1 MSWKRSGG
9 IKQFDGINN
18 LNVNSIVTDDFVM
31 REAYKGTFTISG
43 ELFVSEDCSL
53 NANVHVND
61 TVTVGNDLYVTNR
74 VYIGENE
81 SDRRFL
87 DSTSQGLGI
96 NLENPVALLDI
107 SGSNE
112 HIIHVF
118 SDQSNVKSTLVQ
130 NVDKNQGVL
139 LLDTS
144 MGALQWFFPDSTANF
159 IYDASNVEFTVDKDW
174 IAKESLHVLGNTTL
188 DNILLVKQDA
198 TIEGDLYVMGAFT
211 LDGGLN
217 LNGDLSM
224 NGNLSVG
231 GESQFNDVV
240 NTKDIHLDLSHGI
253 YWKQHSIDNPIL
265 RIRDYNGT
273 EPDSL
278 FEDNFDITD
287 NSLVVDNDLY
297 ITGKLYIGGSHN
309 VKLENTL
316 VDGIYPSLRGTD
328 VSHVY
333 LNHGS
338 STVGGEGLYFY
349 NPLDGNGE
357 LQDGFVKIS
366 NVDQGK
372 ISLRST
378 GARDV
383 VSLNFDKLNMNGI
396 QTGLVVLEHIE
407 TGYSDLSD
415 NYDIVSSHRVST
427 VDVNSSL
434 ENINHIETTSIS
446 GDVGSLNTC
455 TIQDLNVTGNLNAL
469 DKIDAS
475 FIHVQNMDSE
485 NVQINELTAETA
497 LVKNDLDVCGNAIF
511 YSDIVANEYFRGN
524 HLTLSGDAVIDKD
537 TYIYGNLNA
546 YSDVSI
552 NGDIHLS
559 GTLTVNDSIKI
570 APIAEYE
577 SMILKNNI
585 AIGISTIDTDY
596 SVSISGDVSM
606 NGTVFTDSMVVKNTA
621 NIQTIEMD
629 GTGSLDLSS
638 SNVKV
643 LYNDTV
649 FTISNE
655 TLSYL
660 VNISGDVQSQISAI
674 SKNVN
679 VGADVENTFTAK
691 NVYIGHNEYR
701 GDISASTLDIS
712 NKLNVTGNSL
722 FSGYVKMDSGDISA
736 TNVDVNDTL
745 IVHGNTQLSG
755 NVLVNSRTS
764 IYKGS
769 IDIQGT
775 RESTRD
781 VIQPGSNDGK
791 GAISYFREHKESYLT
806 IKSNITCVGQPVVKY
821 QFNQNDA
828 SPNLDKLVLVHE
840 QYKTN
845 TEQFFT
851 DYDTNSNVFNDPEY
865 GDLEVSNEVIGGHI
879 ECLSLTP
886 RNKITFSSNT
896 NIEVNDTV
904 YTSNRLKKALDIVN
918 ETDDNVNFENLK
930 ASSFSLTNNSTTIN
944 GNGIVTNSLNAGTGE
959 VSSGSIQTGTI
970 NATGQIRADT
980 IIYNYISR
988 NEDISATVDTAT
1000 ASFAIYR
1007 NTVSTPSQSGGIVVE
1022 QNSGQPVGFIY
1033 VNNKPSSDINATYTT
1048 DVSDV
1053 FFIGKLSNFS
1063 NQTEDVTIDQTNKG
1077 KLITNI
1083 YDSDY
1088 VNTDNLYV
1096 LNDVNVSNSI
1106 IMGNL
1111 HILHEPFIVSMKNN
1125 AAIDANNPDPE
1136 TDIEPFIKHTVGKFT
1151 DLSNSNATLEIL
1163 NGKTVA
1169 FSSEYSYSSLN
1180 TENAYHA
1187 TTHDFSGNVILH
1199 NDLDVS
1205 VNMVVYG
1212 TADLKSRLDVSGDV
1226 SFNRN
1231 LDVSGNMIVYGTT
1244 DLKNRLDV
1252 SGDVSFNSNLDVSG
1266 NTIVYGTA
1274 DLKSRLDVSGDVS
1287 FNSNLDVSGNMIV
1300 YGTANLKNRLD
1311 VSGDVSFNSNLDVS
1325 GNTIVYGTA
1334 DLKSRLDVSGDV
1346 SFNSNLDVS
1355 GNMIVYGTTDL
1366 KNRLDVLGDVSFN
1379 RNLDVSGNMI
1389 VYGATDLKSRLDVL
1403 GDVSFNENLD
1413 VSGNM
1418 IVYGTTD
1425 LKSRLDVSSDVSFNS
1440 NLDISGDIKVNNDYN
1455 RLYFTS
1461 GALGDRI
1468 NLWSSVSN
1476 NQFSIGIN
1484 NSTTYFTSSQK
1495 FDFCHRANEYTNSV
1509 PSPSLQIQ
1517 VSSNGNPKLV
1527 SGSSSGSIP
1536 TGQFEFCRNTTT
1548 NVTTFLKMS
1557 SDDNNNT
1564 ILDSS
1569 SNFVLRT
1576 YNANKNPFVITNSV
1590 CSVASDFDFEV
1601 RDEDGI
1607 NAATVNYLKV
1617 DKSNSKV
1624 EIMSTNANY
1633 TSNDV
1638 LEARGYIQ
1646 STGLKITTVNSNIVN
1661 GQLFSGID
1669 TSNVWLASTGKIYFK
1684 TGGINNSS
1692 NNVVAIETDKFIVH
1706 KPSDLKDTTI
1716 TGNAVITK
1724 NASITGY
1731 STIGGNLTVNGDYIK
1746 LQNTQAIYSKPG
1758 SIYIGSLPTNIDSI
1772 ASQGQ
1777 NYTFGQN
1784 CLLNIDNIDT
1794 STGNFNV
1801 LDNGNVDHR
1810 ARANTAI
1817 GYNALREART
1827 SHTSTAI
1834 GYEALKNAQNCYA
1847 NNTAIGYMA
1856 GGNITTTNRIWN
1868 NTFLGHVTGFD
1879 NNNNSYHDSTA
1890 VGVAALINRNHQ
1902 VVLGRNVDHVK
1913 IPSVLKFSKTSS
1925 DDRISLYNG
1934 DNITTYSIGVNTNA
1948 NIGMYFTSKDSFSFA
1963 YRNNPNTTTTAP
1975 TPFLIIQPASN
1986 NALFKSSQSLKF
1998 RPYHGSNTSDKLTID
2013 TNEVTVN
2020 TKLLLTGIL
2029 RATTGDIEVGAGELV
2044 LSSYSGQ
2051 NPGPY
2056 VSFNYGLGNECI
2068 FRSPHTMFFRPNGS
2082 GDFPFII
2089 TSDTVTCGGS
2099 LKAQTIYIGTSGVYG
2114 IMYRSTNGM
2123 LVESTSITLN
2133 GGTIIGTG
2141 FQTSSDYR
2149 IKENIQTISGDQF
2162 TVDELRP
2169 VSYTLKANQ
2178 KPALGFIAHEI
2189 QEHVPSA
2196 VSGEK
2201 DGESMQSVDYNQ
2213 IIPILVKE
2221 IQDLKKRV
2229 AYLEQNQK

>member
-1 MSWKRSGG
+1 MSWKRAGG

-61 TVTVGNDLYVTNR
+61 TVTIGNDLYVTNR

-107 SGSNE
+107 SGSND

-118 SDQSNVKSTLVQ
+118 SDKTNVKSTLVQ
-130 NVDKNQGVL
+130 NVDKSQGVL

-144 MGALQWFFPDSTANF
+144 MGALQWFFPDSSANF

-174 IAKESLHVLGNTTL
+174 MAKESLRVLGNTTL

-273 EPDSL
+273 EPDSI
-278 FEDNFDITD
+278 FEDNFDICN

-297 ITGKLYIGGSHN
+297 ITGKLYIQGSHN
-309 VKLENTL
+309 VKLKNTL
-316 VDGIYPSLRGTD
+316 DDGIYPNLRGTD

-485 NVQINELTAETA
+485 NVQINGLTAETA
-497 LVKNDLDVCGNAIF
+497 LVKNDLDVCGNAMF
-511 YSDIVANEYFRGN
+511 YSDIVVKEYFRGN

-621 NIQTIEMD
+621 SIPTIEMD

-755 NVLVNSRTS
+755 NVLVNSDTS

-791 GAISYFREHKESYLT
+791 GAISYFREYKRSNLT
-806 IKSNITCVGQPVVKY
+806 INSNITCVGQPVVKY

-828 SPNLDKLVLVHE
+828 SPNLDELILVHG
-840 QYKTN
+840 QYQTN
-845 TEQFFT
+845 IEQFFT
-851 DYDTNSNVFNDPEY
+851 DYDTNSNVFNNPDY

-879 ECLSLTP
+879 ECLSFTP

-896 NIEVNDTV
+896 NIEVNNTV

-918 ETDDNVNFENLK
+918 ETDDNVNLDDVK

-944 GNGIVTNSLNAGTGE
+944 GNGIVTNSLNSGTGV

-988 NEDISATVDTAT
+988 NEDISATVAT
-1000 ASFAIYR
+1000 DSASYAIYR
-1007 NTVSTPSQSGGIVVE
+1007 NTVTTDSQSGGVVVE

-1033 VNNKPSSDINATYTT
+1033 VNNDPSPASDAT
-1048 DVSDV
+1048 DISDV
-1053 FFIGKLSNFS
+1053 FFIGKLSNF
-1063 NQTEDVTIDQTNKG
+1063 TTTTTDVTIDQTNKG

-1096 LNDVNVSNSI
+1096 LNDVDVSNSI

-1111 HILHEPFIVSMKNN
+1111 RILHEPLVVSMKNN

-1169 FSSEYSYSSLN
+1169 FSSQYSYSSLN

-1187 TTHDFSGNVILH
+1187 TIHDFSGNVILH

-1231 LDVSGNMIVYGTT
+1231 LDVSGNMIVYGTA
-1244 DLKNRLDV
+1244 DLKSRLDV

-1274 DLKSRLDVSGDVS
+1274 DLKSRLNVSGDVS
-1287 FNSNLDVSGNMIV
+1287 FNSNLDVSGNTIV

-1325 GNTIVYGTA
+1325 GNLMVNGNT
-1334 DLKSRLDVSGDV
+1334 DLNGRLDVLGDV
-1346 SFNSNLDVS
+1346 SFNSNIDVS
-1355 GNMIVYGTTDL
+1355 GNTIIYGTVDL

-1379 RNLDVSGNMI
+1379 D
-1389 VYGATDLKSRLDVL
+1389 
-1403 GDVSFNENLD
+1403 NLD

-1425 LKSRLDVSSDVSFNS
+1425 LKSTLDVTGETTINN
-1440 NLDISGDIKVNNDYN
+1440 NLDISGDIKMNNDHN
-1455 RLYFTS
+1455 RLYFNS
-1461 GALGDRI
+1461 GQLGDRI
-1468 NLWSSVSN
+1468 SLWDSVSN
-1476 NQFSIGIN
+1476 NVYSIGIN
-1484 NSTTYFTSSQK
+1484 GSTTYFTSSQK
-1495 FDFCHRANEYTNSV
+1495 FDFCHRATGYTNSV

-1536 TGQFEFCRNTTT
+1536 SFPTGQFEFCRNTTT
-1548 NVTTFLKMS
+1548 NVTTFLKMF
-1557 SDDNNNT
+1557 SDNTNNT
-1564 ILDSS
+1564 ILNSKN
-1569 SNFVLRT
+1569 NFVLRT
-1576 YNANKNPFVITNSV
+1576 DNNENKNPFVITNSV

-1601 RDEDGI
+1601 KDGNGLNHI
-1607 NAATVNYLKV
+1607 NTDKNYLKV

-1646 STGLKITTVNSNIVN
+1646 STGLKITTLNSNTVN
-1661 GQLFSGID
+1661 GQLFSGSGTD
-1669 TSNVWLASTGKIYFK
+1669 DVWLASSGKIYFR

-1692 NNVVAIETDKFIVH
+1692 NNVVAIETNKFIVNE
-1706 KPSDLKDTTI
+1706 PADLKKGATI
-1716 TGNAVITK
+1716 TGNAVITE
-1724 NASITGY
+1724 NASITGN
-1731 STIGGNLTVNGDYIK
+1731 STFGGNLTVNGDYIQLK
-1746 LQNTQAIYSKPG
+1746 NSQQIYSKPD

-1772 ASQGQ
+1772 ANQGQ

-1784 CLLNIDNIDT
+1784 CLLNIDNKDP
-1794 STGNFNV
+1794 STGNINDGDV
-1801 LDNGNVDHR
+1801 

-1817 GYNALREART
+1817 GFSALREARIAFT
-1827 SHTSTAI
+1827 TTAI
-1834 GYEALKNAQNCYA
+1834 GYEALKSAQNCLA
-1847 NNTAIGYMA
+1847 NNTAIGHLA
-1856 GGNITTTNRIWN
+1856 GGYISTTNRIYN
-1868 NTFLGHVTGFD
+1868 NTFLGHATGFD
-1879 NNNNSYHDSTA
+1879 NNDKSYTDSTA
-1890 VGVAALINRNHQ
+1890 VGVGALINRNHQ
-1902 VVLGRNVDHVK
+1902 VVLGRVNDHVK
-1913 IPSVLKFSKTSS
+1913 IPNVLKFSRTAN
-1925 DDRISLYNG
+1925 DDRITLYNG
-1934 DNITTYSIGVNTNA
+1934 DNITTYSIGVSTDA
-1948 NIGMYFTSKDSFSFA
+1948 NIGMYFTSKDSFSFG

-1986 NALFKSSQSLKF
+1986 NTLFKSSQSLKF
-1998 RPYHGSNTSDKLTID
+1998 RPNHTTNTSDKLTID

-2020 TKLLLTGIL
+2020 TKLKIPSGNL
-2029 RATTGDIEVGAGELV
+2029 EVGGGQ
-2044 LSSYSGQ
+2044 LSLFSPTGSYM
-2051 NPGPY
+2051 N
-2056 VSFNYGLGNECI
+2056 FNYGLGQECI
-2068 FRSPHTMFFRPNGS
+2068 IRSVGPMNFRPDNQNNS
-2082 GDFPFII
+2082 KLVI
-2089 TSDTVTCGGS
+2089 TNT
-2099 LKAQTIYIGTSGVYG
+2099 Y
-2114 IMYRSTNGM
+2114 
-2123 LVESTSITLN
+2123 VESTVELQAPKIIVHGAIILATGGGNGVMYRRSTDNMLKESSTITVN
-2133 GGTIIGTG
+2133 NATGTISAASMVATNG
-2141 FQTSSDYR
+2141 FFVSSDYR
-2149 IKENIQTISGDQF
+2149 IKENIQPISNDQF

-2178 KPALGFIAHEI
+2178 KPALGFIAHEV

-2201 DGESMQSVDYNQ
+2201 DGESMQSVDYSQ
-2213 IIPILVKE
+2213 LIPILVKE
-2221 IQDLKKRV
+2221 IQELKKRV

>member
-1 MSWKRSGG
+1 MSWKRAGG

-61 TVTVGNDLYVTNR
+61 TVTIGNDLYVTNR

-107 SGSNE
+107 SGSND

-118 SDQSNVKSTLVQ
+118 SDKTNVKSTLVQ
-130 NVDKNQGVL
+130 NVDKSQGVL

-144 MGALQWFFPDSTANF
+144 MGALQWFFPDSSANF

-174 IAKESLHVLGNTTL
+174 IAKESLRVLGNTTL

-231 GESQFNDVV
+231 GDSQFNDVV

-273 EPDSL
+273 EPDSI

-316 VDGIYPSLRGTD
+316 DDGIYPSLRGTD

-333 LNHGS
+333 LNHGSS

-485 NVQINELTAETA
+485 NVQINGLTAETA
-497 LVKNDLDVCGNAIF
+497 LVKNDLDVCGNAMF
-511 YSDIVANEYFRGN
+511 YSDIIVKEYFRGN

-570 APIAEYE
+570 APIAEYD
-577 SMILKNNI
+577 SMILKNNV

-621 NIQTIEMD
+621 NIPTIEMD

-712 NKLNVTGNSL
+712 NKLNVTGNAL

-755 NVLVNSRTS
+755 NVLVNSDTS

-791 GAISYFREHKESYLT
+791 GAISYFREYKRSNLT
-806 IKSNITCVGQPVVKY
+806 INSNITCVGQPVVKY

-828 SPNLDKLVLVHE
+828 SPNLDELILVHG
-840 QYKTN
+840 QYQTN
-845 TEQFFT
+845 IEQFFT
-851 DYDTNSNVFNDPEY
+851 DYDTNSNVFNNPDY

-879 ECLSLTP
+879 ECLSFTP
-886 RNKITFSSNT
+886 RNKITFSNT
-896 NIEVNDTV
+896 NIEVNNTV

-918 ETDDNVNFENLK
+918 ETDDNVNLDDVK
-930 ASSFSLTNNSTTIN
+930 VSSFSLTNNSTTIN
-944 GNGIVTNSLNAGTGE
+944 GNGIVTNSLNSGTGV

-988 NEDISATVDTAT
+988 NEDISATVSTDK

-1007 NTVSTPSQSGGIVVE
+1007 NTVSTNSQSGGIVVE

-1033 VNNKPSSDINATYTT
+1033 VNNKPSSDINDTYTT

-1053 FFIGKLSNFS
+1053 FFIGKLSNF
-1063 NQTEDVTIDQTNKG
+1063 NPQTEDVTIDQTNKG

-1096 LNDVNVSNSI
+1096 LNDVDVSNSI

-1111 HILHEPFIVSMKNN
+1111 RILHEPLVVSMKNN

-1187 TTHDFSGNVILH
+1187 TIHDFSGNVILH

-1212 TADLKSRLDVSGDV
+1212 TTDLKSRLDVSGDV
-1226 SFNRN
+1226 SFNSN
-1231 LDVSGNMIVYGTT
+1231 LDVSGNMIVYGTSN
-1244 DLKNRLDV
+1244 LKSRLDVSGDVSFNSNLDVSGNMVVYGTADMKSRLDV

-1287 FNSNLDVSGNMIV
+1287 FNSNLDVSGN
-1300 YGTANLKNRLD
+1300 
-1311 VSGDVSFNSNLDVS
+1311 
-1325 GNTIVYGTA
+1325 TIVYGTA
-1334 DLKSRLDVSGDV
+1334 DLKNRLDVSH
-1346 SFNSNLDVS
+1346 
-1355 GNMIVYGTTDL
+1355 
-1366 KNRLDVLGDVSFN
+1366 DVSFN
-1379 RNLDVSGNMI
+1379 RNFDVAEKMV
-1389 VYGATDLKSRLDVL
+1389 VYGAVDLKSRLDVL

-1425 LKSRLDVSSDVSFNS
+1425 LKSTLDVRGETTINN

-1455 RLYFTS
+1455 RLNFTS
-1461 GALGDRI
+1461 SALGDRI
-1468 NLWSSVSN
+1468 SLWSSETY

-1484 NSTTYFTSSQK
+1484 NSTTYFTSNQR
-1495 FDFCHRANEYTNSV
+1495 FDFCHRENGYTNSV
-1509 PSPSLQIQ
+1509 SPSLQIQ

-1527 SGSSSGSIP
+1527 SGSSSSSGSIP

-1548 NVTTFLKMS
+1548 NVTTFLKMF

-1564 ILDSS
+1564 ILESAQ
-1569 SNFVLRT
+1569 NFVLRT
-1576 YNANKNPFVITNSV
+1576 YNSNKNPFVITNSV

-1601 RDEDGI
+1601 KDGDGL
-1607 NAATVNYLKV
+1607 NPATVNYLKV

-1624 EIMSTNANY
+1624 EIMSTNTNY
-1633 TSNDV
+1633 TSDDV

-1646 STGLKITTVNSNIVN
+1646 SSGLKITTVNSNTVN
-1661 GQLFSGID
+1661 GQLFSGIGSD
-1669 TSNVWLASTGKIYFK
+1669 DVWLASTGKIYFR
-1684 TGGINNSS
+1684 TGGINNSR
-1692 NNVVAIETDKFIVH
+1692 NNLVAIETDKFIVNT
-1706 KPSDLKDTTI
+1706 SANLKFGATI
-1716 TGNAVITK
+1716 TGNAVITE
-1724 NASITGY
+1724 NASITGN
-1731 STIGGNLTVNGDYIK
+1731 STIGGNLTVNGDYIQLK
-1746 LQNTQAIYSKPG
+1746 DSQQIYSKPG
-1758 SIYIGSLPTNIDSI
+1758 SIYIGSLPTNIDNI

-1784 CLLNIDNIDT
+1784 CLKYLDNINPLTD
-1794 STGNFNV
+1794 NINV
-1801 LDNGNVDHR
+1801 LDDGNVDHR
-1810 ARANTAI
+1810 ARANTAM
-1817 GYNALREART
+1817 GFNALKEART
-1827 SHTSTAI
+1827 SFTTTAI
-1834 GYEALKNAQNCYA
+1834 GYEALSRAQNCYA
-1847 NNTAIGYMA
+1847 NNTAIGYLA
-1856 GGNITTTNRIWN
+1856 GGYISTTNRIWN
-1868 NTFLGHVTGFD
+1868 NTFLGHATGFD
-1879 NNNNSYHDSTA
+1879 NNNNSYYDSTA
-1890 VGVAALINRNHQ
+1890 VGVAAKINRNHQ
-1902 VVLGRNVDHVK
+1902 VVLGRNIDHVK
-1913 IPSVLKFSKTSS
+1913 IPNVLKFSKTSN

-1934 DNITTYSIGVNTNA
+1934 DNYTTYSIGVNTSSD
-1948 NIGMYFTSKDSFSFA
+1948 IGMYFTSKDSFSFG

-1986 NALFKSSQSLKF
+1986 NTLFKSSQSLKF
-1998 RPYHGSNTSDKLTID
+1998 RPYHGTNTSDKLTID
-2013 TNEVTVN
+2013 TNEVIVN
-2020 TKLLLTGIL
+2020 TKLNIPSGNL
-2029 RATTGDIEVGAGELV
+2029 EVGGGQLSLNSNAGH
-2044 LSSYSGQ
+2044 YM
-2051 NPGPY
+2051 N
-2056 VSFNYGLGNECI
+2056 FNYGTGQECI
-2068 FRSPHTMFFRPNGS
+2068 IRSVGAMHFRPENQNSSRLVITNTYVKSTVQLQAPSIILSTGGNNG
-2082 GDFPFII
+2082 
-2089 TSDTVTCGGS
+2089 V
-2099 LKAQTIYIGTSGVYG
+2099 
-2114 IMYRSTNGM
+2114 MYRRSTDNM
-2123 LVESTSITLN
+2123 LVEANTITVNHGAGSITAASMTTT
-2133 GGTIIGTG
+2133 GG
-2141 FQTSSDYR
+2141 FYVSSDYR
-2149 IKENIQTISGDQF
+2149 IKENIQTINNDQF

-2178 KPALGFIAHEI
+2178 KPALGFIAHEV

-2201 DGESMQSVDYNQ
+2201 DGESMQSVDYSQ
-2213 IIPILVKE
+2213 LIPILVKE
-2221 IQDLKKRV
+2221 IQELKKRV